1 VKDAVKSIA
10 TNSINVNKSVD
21 LKPLDFDKSV
31 NLVNKEIKC
40 GPVSASLSV
49 DLDGQAHATASV
61 GVAATGTIIPP
72 KLTDFG
78 IIAGLTANVAG
89 TLDLKADVSG
99 EVDSGKI
106 TLLNLGIPGL
116 DFPGIL
122 TVGPSLQLAA
132 QVTASLDV
140 NLDMNVGIN
149 FDVKNAQLHFPPK
162 SGAAPDSKAF
172 SIGDTPLTLS
182 ASPDVKATG
191 TVTAHLIPSINLG
204 ISALG
209 NKVTAPVFWY
219 KGLHFEAGS
228 SLMHTRR
235 MSCDSAF
242 GSQPRICQP
251 AAVVM
256 SEIASSEPQIVTV
269 PEEDPLVVGIS

>member
-1 VKDAVKSIA
+1 
-10 TNSINVNKSVD
+10 VN

-31 NLVNKEIKC
+31 NLGNKEIKC

-72 KLTDFG
+72 KVSNAPIHARFYRSSASQLTDFG
-78 IIAGLTANVAG
+78 IITGLTANVAG

-122 TVGPSLQLAA
+122 TVGPSLQVRFLGPPLCAARLPHLPQLAA

-140 NLDMNVGIN
+140 NLDMNVR
-149 FDVKNAQLHFPPK
+149 LC
-162 SGAAPDSKAF
+162 F
-172 SIGDTPLTLS
+172 S
-182 ASPDVKATG
+182 TG
-191 TVTAHLIPSINLG
+191 TSESLT
-204 ISALG
+204 SA
-209 NKVTAPVFWY
+209 
-219 KGLHFEAGS
+219 
-228 SLMHTRR
+228 
-235 MSCDSAF
+235 
-242 GSQPRICQP
+242 
-251 AAVVM
+251 
-256 SEIASSEPQIVTV
+256 
-269 PEEDPLVVGIS
+269 